1 MSSHKRFS
9 GFPARF
15 GDILVR
21 DLFGARLVTAS
32 NKTVPIGSGGLNPQA
47 VINSHADPMISAETR
62 EFDNIFAGAAAV
74 SIINGYAVN
83 TAADPATAST
93 LFQLQERADGATFT
107 AGSTHGVGTNTKGFL
122 TVGEISAAQ
131 DDTDGAKIAL
141 EYYALSADGL
151 TVPISWSGISALTST
166 VAFDDQWYLGPVYVG
181 DVSGSPTLVSNV
193 QNVRI
198 RPGLNYRPKR
208 GDGNP
213 FAIVGSIESRTP
225 EIRISILDL
234 DDFYTVLGSNLFAKD
249 IVNIRVNCF
258 FVKGIHGG
266 SRYAYNTTN
275 HYRVTATT
283 GDITPDQIS
292 FQGTDDGLMEL
303 VVRPTGTLSLTAN
316 TAIPV

>member
-1 MSSHKRFS
+1 MSDKKRFS

-21 DLFGARLVTAS
+21 DLFGARLVSAS
-32 NKTVPIGSGGLNPQA
+32 NKTVPIPCGALDPSA
-47 VINSHADPMISAETR
+47 VINSHADPMIMAETR
-62 EFDNIFAGAAAV
+62 GFDDLFAGSNVV
-74 SIINGYAVN
+74 SLTAGYAAN
-83 TAADPATAST
+83 TSAGTPTAAT

-107 AGSTHGVGTNTKGFL
+107 SGSTHAVGTNNKGFL
-122 TVGEISAAQ
+122 SVAEISAAQ

-151 TVPISWSGISALTST
+151 TVPISWNGASALTSSPL
-166 VAFDDQWYLGPVYVG
+166 FDEQWYLGPVYVG

-198 RPGLNYRPKR
+198 RPGVNYRPKR

-234 DDFYTVLGSNLFAKD
+234 DDFYTVLGGFLFGKD
-249 IVNIRVNCF
+249 IVSIRVNCF

-266 SRYAYNTTN
+266 SRYAYNTNN

-303 VVRPTGTLSLTAN
+303 VVRPTGTLTLTAN
-316 TAIPV
+316 TAIPA